1 MIDAVDPFL
10 EEVETLMKNKAP
22 DYY

>member
-10 EEVETLMKNKAP
+10 GEVETLMKNKAP